1 MKKIILNALFD
12 NLLMLQPCRENFT
25 LCCKSDIP
33 PIYTYSSPFA
43 PPNFADRLLT
53 RNPGYP
59 HISPILPGTFCHIA
73 NSNNGWA
80 WVYNSSCQG
89 INLQY
94 PCYWDILA
102 ENYSNG
108 ITTLSHLIEIIAQH
122 NGVRYAFLPDQVN
135 VIAKVWNNT
144 EISLHIY
151 ANYDSINQQS
161 VAHCIYIYPSPSI
174 AMVPNHTTTKNIGI
188 PLKTNIIEYIA
199 RLINAEQQRFNAKL
213 KIINATISSNL
224 VYQPT

>member
-1 MKKIILNALFD
+1 MKKVILNALFD

-53 RNPGYP
+53 RDPGYP
-59 HISPILPGTFCHIA
+59 HISHILPGTFCHIA

-89 INLQY
+89 TNLQY

-151 ANYDSINQQS
+151 ANYDSI
-161 VAHCIYIYPSPSI
+161 
-174 AMVPNHTTTKNIGI
+174 
-188 PLKTNIIEYIA
+188 EYSGE
-199 RLINAEQQRFNAKL
+199 NK
-213 KIINATISSNL
+213 
-224 VYQPT
+224 PTFRNGGNRQTGMQETALAA